1 MLSLGIDGLPCRT
14 TLSAWRAEDGSTV
27 RVAIGSKVYA
37 ADQIIGA
44 CAGTV
49 FRPSDMASEPVKY
62 VRVCQAARGFA
73 RMREVT
79 VDEVRNGGFYALD
92 GCHMGF
98 YSLGLLQVK

>member
-1 MLSLGIDGLPCRT
+1 
-14 TLSAWRAEDGSTV
+14 
-27 RVAIGSKVYA
+27 
-37 ADQIIGA
+37 
-44 CAGTV
+44 
-49 FRPSDMASEPVKY
+49 MASEPVKY